1 MITFDTQ
8 ADFDEAV
15 IDAIAKLLEMRV
27 SLDRFGDMDG
37 PKISVRVDLVRSDD
51 VGKSVIGDGDE
62 VQL

>member
-27 SLDRFGDMDG
+27 NLHRFGDMDG

-51 VGKSVIGDGDE
+51 DRQGVLGDSDE
-62 VQL
+62 VRL